1 LITVVRKG
9 QQPPWIVS
17 DELWARIEPLLPV
30 VSRRADHP
38 GRKRLDDRTVLCGV
52 LFVLYT
58 GIPWEFLPQELGFGS
73 GMTCWRRLRD
83 WNDAG
88 VWTRLH
94 ENLLAEL
101 HAAGALDWSRAAIDG
116 SHLRAMKGGPK
127 TGPSPV
133 DRART
138 GSKHHLI
145 TEGHGIPLQVSLT
158 GGNRNDV
165 TQLMPLLHALPPVR
179 GRRGHPRRKPDTLF
193 ADRAHD
199 HDKYRRQVTAAGITP
214 IIARR
219 GTKHGSGLGKYRW
232 VVEQTFALL
241 HWFRRLRIRWE
252 IRDDIHEAFLRLAC
266 AIICFRRLP
275 H

>member
-1 LITVVRKG
+1 MRKG

-30 VSRRADHP
+30 APRRTDHP
-38 GRKRLDDRTVLCGV
+38 GRKPLDNRKALCGI

-58 GIPWEFLPQELGFGS
+58 AIPWEFLPPELGFGS

-88 VWTRLH
+88 VWQRLH
-94 ENLLAEL
+94 EQLLAEL
-101 HAAGALDWSRAAIDG
+101 NAAGALDWSRAVIDG
-116 SHLRAMKGGPK
+116 SHIRAPQRRPT

-145 TEGHGIPLQVSLT
+145 TEAHGIPLQVSLT

-165 TQLMPLLHALPPVR
+165 TQLMPLIQAIPPVR
-179 GRRGHPRRKPDTLF
+179 GRRGRPRQRLDTIY
-193 ADRAHD
+193 ADRGYD
-199 HDKYRRQVTAAGITP
+199 HDKYRKQVREVDITP
-214 IIARR
+214 VIARR
-219 GTKHGSGLGKYRW
+219 GDEHGSGLGVYRW
-232 VVEQTFALL
+232 VVEQSSALL
-241 HWFRRLRIRWE
+241 HWFPRLRIRWE
-252 IRDDIHEAFLRLAC
+252 IRDDIHEALLRLAR
-266 AIICFRRLP
+266 AIICFRRLINLP
-275 H
+275 LC